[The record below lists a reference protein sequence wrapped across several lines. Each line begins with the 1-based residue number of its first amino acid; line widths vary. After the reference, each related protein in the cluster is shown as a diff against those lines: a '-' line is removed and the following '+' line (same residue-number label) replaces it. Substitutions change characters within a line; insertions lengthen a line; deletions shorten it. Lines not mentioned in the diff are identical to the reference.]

1 MASKIDKK
9 VKQQEKQDSSRVWSM
24 MSLVSG
30 LTAALVAKKV
40 LDGSWRAATGKTPPA
55 NPADPD
61 VDIWEAVVW
70 ATVSGTA
77 DRRRPDAGRPPGR
90 QLLHA
95 VHRPPAA
102 RAPVRRLQ
110 GGPGRGRGRPG
121 AGRAAAEAAG
131 KKGRRARRKAGV

>member
-1 MASKIDKK
+1 MASKLEKK
-9 VKQQEKQDSSRVWSM
+9 VKEQEQEESSRVWSA
-24 MSLVSG
+24 MSLFSG
-30 LTAALVAKKV
+30 ILAAVFAKKV

-77 DRRRPDAGRPPGR
+77 IGVARMLAGRRAASYYARSTGHLPPEL
-90 QLLHA
+90 QSDAYKEAKAAAA
-95 VHRPPAA
+95 VAQDDA
-102 RAPVRRLQ
+102 S
-110 GGPGRGRGRPG
+110 
-121 AGRAAAEAAG
+121 AAAEAVD

>member
-9 VKQQEKQDSSRVWSM
+9 VKEQEKRDSSRLWSA
-24 MSLVSG
+24 MSLGSG
-30 LTAALVAKKV
+30 LLAALVARKV

-77 DRRRPDAGRPPGR
+77 IGVARMLAGRRAASYYARSTGHLPPE
-90 QLLHA
+90 
-95 VHRPPAA
+95 
-102 RAPVRRLQ
+102 LQ
-110 GGPGRGRGRPG
+110 SD
-121 AGRAAAEAAG
+121 AEKEARAAAAVAQEQAREAAEATA

>member
-1 MASKIDKK
+1 MASKLDKK
-9 VKQQEKQDSSRVWSM
+9 VKEQEQEESSRVWSV
-24 MSLVSG
+24 MSLFSG
-30 LTAALVAKKV
+30 ILAAVFAKKV

-77 DRRRPDAGRPPGR
+77 IGVARMLAGRRAASYYARSTGHLPPEL
-90 QLLHA
+90 QSDA
-95 VHRPPAA
+95 YKEA
-102 RAPVRRLQ
+102 RAAAAVAQ
-110 GGPGRGRGRPG
+110 EE
-121 AGRAAAEAAG
+121 AAAAAEAVG